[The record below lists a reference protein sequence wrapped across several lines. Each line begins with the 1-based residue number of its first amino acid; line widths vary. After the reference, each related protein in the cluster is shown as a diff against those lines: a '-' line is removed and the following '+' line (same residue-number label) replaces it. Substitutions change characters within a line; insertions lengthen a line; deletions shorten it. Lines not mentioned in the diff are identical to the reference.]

1 MRKREGMFFHGT
13 AKKLVAAVAV
23 AGLVLTGFSTTAV
36 AAETPVE
43 ETKIELAEEDATE
56 IFSGDTNESYES
68 SDASWLMKAAD
79 DDVITVVYTCT
90 EKANAGW
97 GVLGWGATIN
107 DAWKDGPSLSSS
119 EKNATDEMVATMT
132 VADFKKTMG
141 ITDSS
146 VVSFIKLGAWNGGK
160 IISLTVSGAENAPKV
175 EGAEEIVIEGP
186 KELNPADYL
195 YLLDTN
201 WLAAHENNFRL
212 WPGAFLPGWN
222 PGVTIYVT
230 MEFESNGPFMG
241 AYGTCV
247 NVPGDPWAWQME
259 VFNSGSDND
268 LTCTWFLTPRLD
280 YMDIGIWWMGGTQL
294 GIKSI
299 KVEKAIDYSGP
310 AADNDDDSSTT
321 PTDPVIN
328 VDMAT
333 VATSPAR
340 EAFSGSSVATNWQ
353 PAVTLY
359 TSLWGGSFDTAGL
372 TPNHYIVVDYSS
384 TAAPEL
390 VFQADG
396 IWAKIAPCYAQNGTA
411 VYKYDDMVTAYGSD
425 FSTVCAVN
433 ICDTTGTSTTTITSV
448 RVFDARTLTGA
459 VDPNAIFTDAAG
471 KGPFTWSDSIMFDA
485 NTFSGVTF
493 DGSKKIVV
501 EYSTGASY
509 WAYIKMANPVG
520 SWDAIQEGEVTL
532 SASSITKEYV
542 LTSDWEVIATN
553 GLALQGYDIVVT
565 KVSLEDV

>member
-310 AADNDDDSSTT
+310 AVVDEDDDDDT
-321 PTDPVIN
+321 PTRAPYAGNANASYSGYIDLTTTGDWTNNVVSYNDLIGN
-328 VDMAT
+328 VD
-333 VATSPAR
+333 P
-340 EAFSGSSVATNWQ
+340 
-353 PAVTLY
+353 
-359 TSLWGGSFDTAGL
+359 
-372 TPNHYIVVDYSS
+372 
-384 TAAPEL
+384 
-390 VFQADG
+390 
-396 IWAKIAPCYAQNGTA
+396 
-411 VYKYDDMVTAYGSD
+411 
-425 FSTVCAVN
+425 
-433 ICDTTGTSTTTITSV
+433 TTITSIV
-448 RVFDARTLTGA
+448 FNGEASVQVGYNSTSGWTQFDGITTHTATAIDFAPENYYLQIGCGPLTNKRVTWDVYTNGATPA
-459 VDPNAIFTDAAG
+459 VDPSQGNTDPNVKVLNYTLTKDTTTTEVIDLNAALPNLAVGDQ
-471 KGPFTWSDSIMFDA
+471 
-485 NTFSGVTF
+485 V
-493 DGSKKIVV
+493 KITA
-501 EYSTGASY
+501 EATGDISTGWYGYSFNVGINSDTDSDPLTNAVWTQESFETWGSEDLTKSFTITVPYASGNNAQLQSY
-509 WAYIKMANPVG
+509 SVQG
-520 SWDAIQEGEVTL
+520 SDIAV
-532 SASSITKEYV
+532 K
-542 LTSDWEVIATN
+542 LTFEK
-553 GLALQGYDIVVT
+553 L
-565 KVSLEDV
+565 